1 MDSRSPSGAT
11 QEGEIGAVRNR
22 GKRNGRTKT
31 NQKRE
36 QGEGG
41 GIDDRDRNG
50 AARRAE
56 RGAGSES
63 LGASVGSRCF
73 LWLSRRASRVVAVG
87 RRLGRGATEN
97 SEKNRKTKL
106 NK

>member
-11 QEGEIGAVRNR
+11 QEGEIGAVRTR

-50 AARRAE
+50 AVHRAE

-63 LGASVGSRCF
+63 LRARFGS
-73 LWLSRRASRVVAVG
+73 G
-87 RRLGRGATEN
+87 RLC
-97 SEKNRKTKL
+97 
-106 NK
+106 

>member
-41 GIDDRDRNG
+41 GIHDRDRNG
-50 AARRAE
+50 AVRRAE

-63 LGASVGSRCF
+63 LRARFGS
-73 LWLSRRASRVVAVG
+73 G
-87 RRLGRGATEN
+87 RLC
-97 SEKNRKTKL
+97 
-106 NK
+106 